1 MGLTLRFLC
10 TRSFLQE
17 IRFLSL
23 VRIDGNY
30 TYLPNGITYTFLLIS
45 FVSCNIY
52 ICYELNDFLLYFIV
66 YLLFSFDVIIIALFL
81 NGITYTFLL
90 ISFVSCNIYICYELN
105 DFLLYFIVYLL
116 FSFDVIIIA
125 LFLIFV
131 NAFLNFISNILFI
144 IMIICFKTIIFL
156 YFQLI
161 SDNLF
166 NFQERSCVLNKKC
179 APKKQHLLPGAHFYI
194 FTIFCYNFLYF
205 QLISDNLFN
214 FQERSCVLNK
224 KCAPKKQHLLPGA
237 HFYIFTIFCYN

>member
-10 TRSFLQE
+10 IRSFLQE

-81 NGITYTFLL
+81 
-90 ISFVSCNIYICYELN
+90 
-105 DFLLYFIVYLL
+105 
-116 FSFDVIIIA
+116 
-125 LFLIFV
+125 IFV
-131 NAFLNFISNILFI
+131 NTFLNFISNILFI
-144 IMIICFKTIIFL
+144 IIIICFKTIIFL

-194 FTIFCYNFLYF
+194 FTIFCYN
-205 QLISDNLFN
+205 
-214 FQERSCVLNK
+214 
-224 KCAPKKQHLLPGA
+224 
-237 HFYIFTIFCYN
+237 